1 MEKVDAMNYLFGPV
15 RSRRLGLSLGVDLLP
30 FKTCS
35 MNCVYCECGP
45 TTSHTAE
52 VMEYFPTH
60 DVIAELDLYLGR
72 NPDLDVI
79 TFAGSGEPTLHS
91 GLGDIIDFLKVKYP
105 RYRVA
110 VLTNGSLL
118 WLEEV
123 RRVLLRADIISPS
136 LDAVSPEI
144 FRKINRPARGLEPGK
159 IIEGLIQLRAEF
171 RGEIHL
177 EVFIVPGVNDSPEE
191 LALIRGAALRI
202 APDRLQLNTLDRPGT
217 DPSLEPAD
225 RGNLERIRDF
235 MKPLPVEI
243 IGSPGTGKKDAAKG
257 DADAVLATLRRR
269 PSTAVDLAASLGL
282 EAGDAEALLER
293 MVKEGA
299 VEKRTGERGIFYSA
313 K

>member
-1 MEKVDAMNYLFGPV
+1 MKYLFGPV

-52 VMEYFPTH
+52 IMEYFPTH
-60 DVIAELDLYLGR
+60 DVIAELDLYLGK

-91 GLGDIIDFLKVKYP
+91 GLGDIIDFIKVKYP

-123 RRVLLRADIISPS
+123 RRALLRADIISPS

-144 FRKINRPARGLEPGK
+144 FGKINRPSTGLDPAK
-159 IIEGLIQLRAEF
+159 IIGGMIQLRAEF

-177 EVFIVPGVNDSPEE
+177 EVFIVQGVNDLPGE
-191 LALIRGAALRI
+191 LDLIREAALRI
-202 APDRLQLNTLDRPGT
+202 KPDRLQLNTLDRPGT

-225 RGNLERIRDF
+225 RDTMERIRDF

-243 IGSPGTGKKDAAKG
+243 IGAPVAGKRDAARG
-257 DADAVLATLRRR
+257 NADAILATLRRR

-282 EAGDAEALLER
+282 EAGEAEALLER
-293 MVKEGA
+293 MADGGT
-299 VEKRTGERGIFYSA
+299 VEKRTGDRGIFYSA

>member
-1 MEKVDAMNYLFGPV
+1 MKYLFGPV

-60 DVIAELDLYLGR
+60 DVIAELDLYLGK

-91 GLGDIIDFLKVKYP
+91 GLGDIIDFIKVKYP

-123 RRVLLRADIISPS
+123 RRALLRADIISPS

-144 FRKINRPARGLEPGK
+144 FRKINRPARGLEPAK
-159 IIEGLIQLRAEF
+159 IIGGMIQLRAEF

-177 EVFIVPGVNDSPEE
+177 EVFIVPGANDSPEE
-191 LALIRGAALRI
+191 LALIREAALRI
-202 APDRLQLNTLDRPGT
+202 RPDRLQLNTLDRPGT

-225 RGNLERIRDF
+225 RGTLERIRDF
-235 MKPLPVEI
+235 LKPLPVEI
-243 IGSPGTGKKDAAKG
+243 IGTPGTVKKDTAPG
-257 DADAVLATLRRR
+257 GADAVLATLRRR
-269 PSTAVDLAASLGL
+269 PSTREDLAASLGM
-282 EAGDAEALLER
+282 EPAGVDRVLAELTGEGVIER
-293 MVKEGA
+293 
-299 VEKRTGERGIFYSA
+299 RTGERGDFYFA